1 MISVTVYKDK
11 NNHYTGFRCDG
22 HAEYAE
28 PGEDIVCS
36 AVSVLTLNTCNAIE
50 ALTEDAFS
58 VGADQETGLVDFDK
72 ITAKVK
78 NFFLSFSKFK
88 PSDIASSSE
97 RFNTSNF
104 LWFNKTMI
112 NIKVTIGIITFA

>member
-58 VGADQETGLVDFDK
+58 VGADHRCTGDRY
-72 ITAKVK
+72 A
-78 NFFLSFSKFK
+78 
-88 PSDIASSSE
+88 
-97 RFNTSNF
+97 
-104 LWFNKTMI
+104 
-112 NIKVTIGIITFA
+112 VTLGAVQ

>member
-36 AVSVLTLNTCNAIE
+36 AVSVLTLNTSTDRRCIQRRSRSGNR
-50 ALTEDAFS
+50 
-58 VGADQETGLVDFDK
+58 VG
-72 ITAKVK
+72 
-78 NFFLSFSKFK
+78 
-88 PSDIASSSE
+88 
-97 RFNTSNF
+97 
-104 LWFNKTMI
+104 
-112 NIKVTIGIITFA
+112 

>member
-58 VGADQETGLVDFDK
+58 VGADQETGLIDLILMMCRDMMQHC
-72 ITAKVK
+72 
-78 NFFLSFSKFK
+78 
-88 PSDIASSSE
+88 SSMH
-97 RFNTSNF
+97 
-104 LWFNKTMI
+104 W
-112 NIKVTIGIITFA
+112 

>member
-50 ALTEDAFS
+50 ALTEDA
-58 VGADQETGLVDFDK
+58 ALLIDALV
-72 ITAKVK
+72 IGMQS
-78 NFFLSFSKFK
+78 LSEQY
-88 PSDIASSSE
+88 SE
-97 RFNTSNF
+97 FIHF
-104 LWFNKTMI
+104 EI
-112 NIKVTIGIITFA
+112 EEV

>member
-58 VGADQETGLVDFDK
+58 VGADQETGLVAF
-72 ITAKVK
+72 A
-78 NFFLSFSKFK
+78 FS
-88 PSDIASSSE
+88 
-97 RFNTSNF
+97 RYRR
-104 LWFNKTMI
+104 
-112 NIKVTIGIITFA
+112 